1 MGIRLANIISVLI
14 ILYEALP
21 PVNTIFP
28 PSKLSHFCYTESV
41 DRIVEKDFKKNGAVY
56 VRNFTFGVE
65 DSLVSTVGLLS
76 GIAIAGTPKETI
88 ILAGVILLF
97 VEAFS
102 MGVGSIVSENSTEEF
117 EEKRELPLRRSILA
131 GLTMFI
137 SYLVAGF
144 VPLVPYFLFESIQ
157 ALALSVILSLC
168 LLFLLG
174 LLSARVSNTN
184 PLHQGTLFL
193 SLGGIAIVIGVLV
206 GTVLK
211 I

>member
-1 MGIRLANIISVLI
+1 MDNI
-14 ILYEALP
+14 A
-21 PVNTIFP
+21 
-28 PSKLSHFCYTESV
+28 
-41 DRIVEKDFKKNGAVY
+41 EKAAGRNGGMY
-56 VRNFTFGVE
+56 VRNITFGVE

-88 ILAGVILLF
+88 ILAGIILIF

-117 EEKRELPLRRSILA
+117 EARRELPLKRSALA
-131 GLTMFI
+131 GTIMFL
-137 SYLVAGF
+137 SYFIAGII
-144 VPLVPYFLFESIQ
+144 PLAPYLLFPTIQ
-157 ALALSVILSLC
+157 ALALSIILSLC
-168 LLFLLG
+168 ALFLLG